1 MAAQRRD
8 GKMIEAQTEM
18 KFSDAE
24 LEFLAEDEMVHIHAP
39 PRTPPAPSGARAE
52 DVLVLAC

>member
-39 PRTPPAPSGARAE
+39 PY
-52 DVLVLAC
+52 